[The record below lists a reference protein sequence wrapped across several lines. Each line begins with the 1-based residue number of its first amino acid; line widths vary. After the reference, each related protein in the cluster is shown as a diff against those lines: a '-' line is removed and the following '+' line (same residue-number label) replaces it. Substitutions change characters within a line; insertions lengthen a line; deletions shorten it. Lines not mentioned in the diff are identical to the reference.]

1 MTLDQKAA
9 ERRDKLIQAHQA
21 GHLEVVLE
29 AVQERLESKE
39 LILPPSLDS
48 PNWAVCRAF
57 RDGQV
62 EALRDILKTLNLPV
76 EIEKMKLTSGE
87 AP

>member
-1 MTLDQKAA
+1 MALEQMMA
-9 ERRDKLIQAHQA
+9 ELRDKLIQAHQA
-21 GHLEVVLE
+21 GHLEVVKDL
-29 AVQERLESKE
+29 VQLRLEGKE
-39 LILPPSLDS
+39 TISPPSLDS

-62 EALRDILKTLNLPV
+62 EALRDILKTLSLPV